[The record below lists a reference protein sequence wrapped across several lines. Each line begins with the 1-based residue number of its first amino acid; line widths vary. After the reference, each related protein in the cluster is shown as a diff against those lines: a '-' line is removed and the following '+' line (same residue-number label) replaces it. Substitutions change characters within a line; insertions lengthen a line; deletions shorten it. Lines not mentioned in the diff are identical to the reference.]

1 MQCEVWT
8 NAIPINSVKNSL
20 GNQWKVKT
28 QIFWKYPFCVCA
40 SLSSPPAST
49 CPSLFPARIKQND
62 GQELTS
68 PFESFCSLKISLTSG
83 IWCCLFFFLMV
94 CLTVS
99 TRFSTA
105 AFWVRVSVDRNTMLS
120 RESPELSPNRFDRP
134 ASFSHSS
141 SSSPSEQG
149 KEEKA

>member
-1 MQCEVWT
+1 MSCMDQCYCHKFSQKFPWK
-8 NAIPINSVKNSL
+8 SVKS
-20 GNQWKVKT
+20 QT
-28 QIFWKYPFCVCA
+28 QIFWKYSFCVCA
-40 SLSSPPAST
+40 SLFPSPAPT
-49 CPSLFPARIKQND
+49 CPSLLSARIKQNHR
-62 GQELTS
+62 QELTF
-68 PFESFCSLKISLTSG
+68 PFESSCSRKISLTSG

-94 CLTVS
+94 CVTVS

-105 AFWVRVSVDRNTMLS
+105 AFWVRVSVDRNTTLS

-149 KEEKA
+149 KEKKV